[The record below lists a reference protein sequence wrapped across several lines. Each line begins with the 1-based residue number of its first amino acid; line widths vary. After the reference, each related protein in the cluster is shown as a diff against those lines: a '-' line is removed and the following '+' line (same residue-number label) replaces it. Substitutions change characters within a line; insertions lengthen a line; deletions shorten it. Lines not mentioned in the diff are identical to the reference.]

1 MRIEIDFDVSEIEED
16 KADGQVNIK
25 MPKELEL
32 KFKMY
37 NIKYGK
43 KLSRIMR
50 KVASQLVTQVENKE
64 AS

>member
-1 MRIEIDFDVSEIEED
+1 MRIEIDFDVSDIELD

-32 KFKMY
+32 KFKML

-43 KLSRIMR
+43 KLSRLMR
-50 KVASQLVTQVENKE
+50 KVAGQIVDQVERAE